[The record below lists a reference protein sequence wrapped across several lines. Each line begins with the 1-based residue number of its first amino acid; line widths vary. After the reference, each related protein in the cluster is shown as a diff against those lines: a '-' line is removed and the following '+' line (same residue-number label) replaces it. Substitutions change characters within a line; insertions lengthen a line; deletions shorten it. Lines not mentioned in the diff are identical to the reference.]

1 MEEKQVYT
9 ESVDMEPINVEVGN
23 SDDNED
29 ANNQQ
34 LINIIIT
41 LANGGKI
48 ETSRWYP
55 NYVFGREKE
64 IMQDIMNEV
73 INTENS
79 FPNNKFVKID
89 NISVRADRV
98 IAIKTTS
105 MISSDTGWQEDIPT
119 AELLEEDEE
128 VLN

>member
-1 MEEKQVYT
+1 
-9 ESVDMEPINVEVGN
+9 
-23 SDDNED
+23 
-29 ANNQQ
+29 
-34 LINIIIT
+34 
-41 LANGGKI
+41 
-48 ETSRWYP
+48 
-55 NYVFGREKE
+55 
-64 IMQDIMNEV
+64 MNEV
-73 INTENS
+73 INAETS